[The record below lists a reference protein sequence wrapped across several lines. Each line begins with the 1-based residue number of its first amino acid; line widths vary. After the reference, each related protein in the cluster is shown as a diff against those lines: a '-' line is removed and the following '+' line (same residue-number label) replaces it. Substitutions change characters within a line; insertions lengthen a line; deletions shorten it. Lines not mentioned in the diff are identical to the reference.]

1 MTLAKGYPNIVF
13 HTLQDNSLLPAIVA
27 RAKSV
32 IYISRNEDFGM
43 NTIESLA
50 CGVPVIAV
58 AEGGFLETMVDGET

>member
-1 MTLAKGYPNIVF
+1 M
-13 HTLQDNSLLPAIVA
+13 
-27 RAKSV
+27 

-58 AEGGFLETMVDGET
+58 AEGGFLETMIQGETGVLLAPDFTR